1 MELLLLFQRESLPR
15 RNFEVIPRRTF
26 DIISEEP
33 LNLFREE
40 PLILF
45 WMKIFKSIR
54 INRFRA
60 VTWPSPVLEILWV
73 SVSRHL
79 AKFSFRDFV
88 GVSHPASSIQ
98 HPCSVVGAHALL
110 SELLEAV

>member
-60 VTWPSPVLEILWV
+60 VTWPSPVLKILKV
-73 SVSRHL
+73 SVSNT
-79 AKFSFRDFV
+79 FSIHDFV
-88 GVSHPASSIQ
+88 GSK
-98 HPCSVVGAHALL
+98 G
-110 SELLEAV
+110 LEPSPGQVKVWKFYGCRFGTRFYR